1 MIISHY
7 FFESLYLVI
16 RLRSRKLGEPVRRGI
31 EGERDRLL
39 FEGGAE
45 VSDDLDESEDEESEL
60 EESSSE
66 SDDELE
72 SVSESELELELEESE
87 EELSES

>member
-1 MIISHY
+1 MLTTTQNETNQSDMVQQGG
-7 FFESLYLVI
+7 SLE
-16 RLRSRKLGEPVRRGI
+16 KI
-31 EGERDRLL
+31 E
-39 FEGGAE
+39 FQF
-45 VSDDLDESEDEESEL
+45 V